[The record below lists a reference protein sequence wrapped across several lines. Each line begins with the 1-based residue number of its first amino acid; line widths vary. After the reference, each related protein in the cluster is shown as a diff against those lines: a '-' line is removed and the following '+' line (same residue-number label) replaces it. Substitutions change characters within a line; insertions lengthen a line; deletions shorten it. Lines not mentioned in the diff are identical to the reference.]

1 MNKTYTLVTI
11 LIVFCLLIII
21 YSNQEKPYAYIRV
34 SLDAENYTDNFDKI
48 TDYHDGPRRKAT
60 PIPPSWLKF
69 NVYNKS
75 DTPQQI
81 SVKIGKELPEYTFT
95 FHGKWIRK
103 LKTEYDYFY
112 LSHIEVTDSSSAK
125 VIQKI
130 GHKKEFSG
138 HVDVLDLNQDGYL
151 DLMVMTDYW
160 LMGRYWVEVHIFQPE
175 SMKFKHHPVLS
186 KLGSVKLDEDS
197 KLIQTYWREMDCD
210 EFSEYFSMNKDGTLV
225 LERVAWTE
233 MNNKSSTRCFKFTA
247 VPRGDQNITYLGRK
261 YVSIKAKQFARLLH
275 QKVKVIKKEECFG
288 RIDVRYKYE

>member
-1 MNKTYTLVTI
+1 MNKVCHLALILFFCFSPLVSCSDDKK
-11 LIVFCLLIII
+11 V
-21 YSNQEKPYAYIRV
+21 YAPIQV

-48 TDYHDGPRRKAT
+48 TDYHEPSRKAT
-60 PIPPSWLKF
+60 IIPPSWLIF
-69 NVYNKS
+69 NVFRKS

-95 FHGKWIRK
+95 FHGKWTRK
-103 LKTEYDYFY
+103 PKTEYDYFY

-151 DLMVMTDYW
+151 DLMVTTDFW

-175 SMKFKHHPVLS
+175 LMKFKHHPVLS

-210 EFSEYFSMNKDGTLV
+210 EFSEYFSMSKDGKLV
-225 LERVAWTE
+225 LEKVAWTE
-233 MNNKSSTRCFKFTA
+233 MNNKNSSTRCFKFTA
-247 VPRGDQNITYLGRK
+247 IPRGDQNINYLGK
-261 YVSIKAKQFARLLH
+261 KFVSINDNKFAKLLH
-275 QKVKVIKKEECFG
+275 EKVKVIKKEECLG
-288 RIDVRYKYE
+288 RLDIRYKYE